1 MRYSV
6 ADIEDQILC
15 TLTRETLTGVIS
27 SSGTAITGVGTA
39 FNTELTVGDVIV
51 APSDEITAD
60 QERLGTG
67 LYTVATITDATNMTV
82 TVAPSP
88 ALSGDK
94 FALRYPDGEIF
105 DANTYAGDLSASNF
119 IIPQFMEGLVRRLP
133 FILVQYLGRTSG
145 KMDSNSI
152 KSVYEHTLSFQLY
165 VGAKSLR
172 TGKEAARGAY
182 VMLANTYDRLHGRAP
197 VMASGQVLPSLTR
210 LEGVPITTSEFN
222 PLSPLMET
230 GGSDERL
237 IVNLPEIK
245 VYSSSYKIK
254 LVA

>member
-1 MRYSV
+1 MRYNVS
-6 ADIEDQILC
+6 DIEDQILA
-15 TLTRETLTGVIS
+15 TLTRDTLTGTIS

-39 FNTELTVGDVIV
+39 FNTELEVGDQII
-51 APSDEITAD
+51 APSNEITAD

-67 LYTVATITDATNMTV
+67 VYEVATITDAENMTV

-88 ALSGDK
+88 ALSTDA

-105 DANTYAGDLSASNF
+105 DCNTYAGDLSATNF
-119 IIPQFMEGLVRRLP
+119 MIPQFMEGLVRRLP

-152 KSVYEHTLSFQLY
+152 KSIYEHTLTFQLY

-172 TGKEAARGAY
+172 SGKEAARGAY
-182 VMLANTYDRLHGRAP
+182 TMLANTYDRLHGRAP
-197 VMASGQVLPSLTR
+197 LMSTGQKLPSLAL

-245 VYSSSYKIK
+245 VYSTAYKIK